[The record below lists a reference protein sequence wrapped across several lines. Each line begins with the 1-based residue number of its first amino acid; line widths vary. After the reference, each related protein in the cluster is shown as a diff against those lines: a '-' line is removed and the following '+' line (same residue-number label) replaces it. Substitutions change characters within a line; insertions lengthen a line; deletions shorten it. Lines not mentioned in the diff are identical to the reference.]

1 MSEKPEHIF
10 PYRWKLAEGYPAKG
24 IAYHG
29 AKVFGTFICGGGSTM
44 GYKLAGYEHLGGVE
58 IDPKI
63 ADVYKENHKPKH
75 LFVQDIRV
83 FNKKEDLPA
92 ELYDLD
98 LLDGSPP
105 CSTFSM
111 AGSREKA
118 WGKKKQFRE
127 GQAVQV
133 LDDLVFEYVRTID
146 KLKPKVCLLENVR
159 GIIQGNAKVYSKE
172 IVRQM
177 TAAGYRVQVFLL
189 NAASMGVPQKRER
202 VFFIGLR
209 NDFDL
214 PELVLRFNEKAVITS
229 ELSNVKGDD
238 ISDFDKDIFLS
249 VNFGEKDFVNAC
261 FRRGKQ
267 YRSRF
272 NTVIV
277 YDTDV
282 PPTITSTS
290 GSKIYHAESKSNFS
304 DEALKQIGTYPLDY
318 NFKSIEPKYLI
329 GMSVPPVMTA
339 QIANQIWIQW
349 LSKIKENGIKTA

>member
-1 MSEKPEHIF
+1 
-10 PYRWKLAEGYPAKG
+10 
-24 IAYHG
+24 
-29 AKVFGTFICGGGSTM
+29 M

-63 ADVYKENHKPKH
+63 ADVYRENHKPKY
-75 LFVQDIRV
+75 LYVEDIRL
-83 FNKKEDLPA
+83 FNKRNDLSA
-92 ELYDLD
+92 ELFSLD

-146 KLKPKVCLLENVR
+146 KLQPKVCLLENVR
-159 GIIQGNAKVYSKE
+159 GIIQGNAKAYSKE
-172 IVRQM
+172 IVMQM
-177 TAAGYRVQVFLL
+177 HKAGYRVQVFLL

-209 NDFDL
+209 KDFDL
-214 PELVLRFNEKAVITS
+214 PELKMRFDERPVLFGEFRTS
-229 ELSNVKGDD
+229 EVYTGSKGKYYSLWEKRKEGDTCIAD
-238 ISDFDKDIFLS
+238 IHERVFGNRSGMNTKLCHSEKVFDTL
-249 VNFGEKDFVNAC
+249 V
-261 FRRGKQ
+261 
-267 YRSRF
+267 
-272 NTVIV
+272 
-277 YDTDV
+277 
-282 PPTITSTS
+282 S
-290 GSKIYHAESKSNFS
+290 GSEYHDFETFGYVKMPNLAF
-304 DEALKQIGTYPLDY
+304 IGSYPLDY
-318 NFKSIEPKYLI
+318 NFKTIEPKYLI

-349 LSKIKENGIKTA
+349 LSKIKSKSE

>member
-202 VFFIGLR
+202 VFFIGIR
-209 NDFDL
+209 KDFDL
-214 PELVLRFNEKAVITS
+214 QELRLVFDEKPVTFGGI
-229 ELSNVKGDD
+229 
-238 ISDFDKDIFLS
+238 FDKAESKEDL
-249 VNFGEKDFVNAC
+249 
-261 FRRGKQ
+261 
-267 YRSRF
+267 
-272 NTVIV
+272 
-277 YDTDV
+277 TDV
-282 PPTITSTS
+282 QRSLWDRQRPGDKNLADICGTANGFTDKLVSLTDVCPTITSGGKFLCKTVPRWFNQ
-290 GSKIYHAESKSNFS
+290 GEYC
-304 DEALKQIGTYPLDY
+304 QCGTYPIDY
-318 NFKSIEPKYLI
+318 SFKEIEPQYLI

-349 LSKIKENGIKTA
+349 LSKIN

>member
-1 MSEKPEHIF
+1 MKDMAEHLF
-10 PYRWKLAEGYPAKG
+10 PYRWNLADGYPAKG
-24 IAYHG
+24 INQNG
-29 AKVFGTFICGGGSTM
+29 CKVFGTFICGGGSTM

-63 ADVYKENHKPKH
+63 ADVYHENHKPKH
-75 LFVQDIRV
+75 LFVEDIRI
-83 FNKKEDLPA
+83 FNQRTDLPP
-92 ELYDLD
+92 ELFDLD
-98 LLDGSPP
+98 ILDGSPP

-133 LDDLVFEYVRTID
+133 LDDLVFEYVRTIG
-146 KLKPKVCLLENVR
+146 KLQPKVCLLENVR
-159 GIIQGNAKVYSKE
+159 GIIQGNAKAYSKE

-209 NDFDL
+209 
-214 PELVLRFNEKAVITS
+214 
-229 ELSNVKGDD
+229 
-238 ISDFDKDIFLS
+238 
-249 VNFGEKDFVNAC
+249 KDFVLPRLKMEFVEAEITLTEISPRLKGFFAITTSNERHAIHGRTPIHPCEKTSSFTLTATPNKNEICKAVKPGIGFINGQC
-261 FRRGKQ
+261 FNIDERL
-267 YRSRF
+267 F
-272 NTVIV
+272 I
-277 YDTDV
+277 
-282 PPTITSTS
+282 
-290 GSKIYHAESKSNFS
+290 GSF
-304 DEALKQIGTYPLDY
+304 PLDY
-318 NFKSIEPKYLI
+318 NFKGVEPKYLI

>member
-1 MSEKPEHIF
+1 MSGTAEHLF
-10 PYRWKLAEGYPAKG
+10 PYRWNLADGYPAKG
-24 IAYHG
+24 IKPNG
-29 AKVFGTFICGGGSTM
+29 CKVFGTFICGGGSTM

-63 ADVYKENHKPKH
+63 ADVYRENHKPKH
-75 LFVQDIRV
+75 LYVEDIRL
-83 FNKKEDLPA
+83 FNKRTDLPA
-92 ELYDLD
+92 ELFELD

-159 GIIQGNAKVYSKE
+159 GIIQGNAKAYSKE
-172 IVRQM
+172 ILRQM
-177 TAAGYRVQVFLL
+177 QKAGYRVQVFLL

-209 NDFDL
+209 KDFDL
-214 PELVLRFNEKAVITS
+214 PELKLRFDEFPIPFGKVAKRADT
-229 ELSNVKGDD
+229 
-238 ISDFDKDIFLS
+238 ISDEYLPTTGLYSEYWRDARQGDTVGKFNASCKRLSEFDPCYTIGAQGGNNHFHHLECRQLS
-249 VNFGEKDFVNAC
+249 RQEVC
-261 FRRGKQ
+261 MC
-267 YRSRF
+267 
-272 NTVIV
+272 
-277 YDTDV
+277 
-282 PPTITSTS
+282 
-290 GSKIYHAESKSNFS
+290 
-304 DEALKQIGTYPLDY
+304 GTYPIDY
-318 NFKSIEPKYLI
+318 NFMGIEWHYLI

-349 LSKIKENGIKTA
+349 LSKIN